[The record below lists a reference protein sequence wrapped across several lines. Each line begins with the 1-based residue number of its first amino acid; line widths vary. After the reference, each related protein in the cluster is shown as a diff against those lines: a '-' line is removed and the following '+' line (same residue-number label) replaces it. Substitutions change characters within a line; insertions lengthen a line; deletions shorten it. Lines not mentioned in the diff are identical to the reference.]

1 MAITKSMKNLEIYN
15 IAISLMENFKDE
27 LNLPVKVNFYLQKN
41 MTAIVEMAQEID
53 KTRKEIIEKF
63 GTPVEEGSDEITVAP
78 ENLDAANKELTDLFE
93 LEQDVKI
100 YPIKLDWFGD
110 INFSSQQ
117 VAAITYMIEEE

>member
-63 GTPVEEGSDEITVAP
+63 GTPVKEGSDEITVAP

-117 VAAITYMIEEE
+117 

>member
-1 MAITKSMKNLEIYN
+1 MAIKKSMKNLEIYN

-78 ENLDAANKELTDLFE
+78 ENLDAANKELTDLFD

-117 VAAITYMIEEE
+117 VAAISYMIEEE

>member
-93 LEQDVKI
+93 LEQEVKI

>member
-63 GTPVEEGSDEITVAP
+63 GTPVKEGSDEITVAP

-117 VAAITYMIEEE
+117 VAAISYMIEEE

>member
-1 MAITKSMKNLEIYN
+1 MAITQSMKNLEIYN

>member
-41 MTAIVEMAQEID
+41 MTTIVEMAQEID

>member
-63 GTPVEEGSDEITVAP
+63 GTQVEEGSDEITVAP

-117 VAAITYMIEEE
+117 VAAISYMIEEE

>member
-78 ENLDAANKELTDLFE
+78 ENLDAANKELTDLFD

-117 VAAITYMIEEE
+117 VAAISYMIEEE

>member
-78 ENLDAANKELTDLFE
+78 ENLDAANKELTDLFD

-100 YPIKLDWFGD
+100 YPIKLDWFGN

-117 VAAITYMIEEE
+117 VAAISYMIEEE

>member
-1 MAITKSMKNLEIYN
+1 MAITKTMSNIDIYN
-15 IAISLMENFKDE
+15 TASMLLEAFKDE
-27 LNLPVKVNFYLQKN
+27 MSLPVKVNFYLQKN
-41 MTAIVEMAQEID
+41 MTAIVEMAQEIE

-117 VAAITYMIEEE
+117 VAAISYMIEEE

>member
-15 IAISLMENFKDE
+15 TAISLMENFKDE

-78 ENLDAANKELTDLFE
+78 ENLDAANKELTDLFD

-117 VAAITYMIEEE
+117 VAAISYMIEEE

>member
-117 VAAITYMIEEE
+117 VAAISYMIEEE